1 MIQLK
6 NLILATVLFAN
17 ISVANEKVTLILDWY
32 INPDHG
38 SVVIAKQQGYFAEYG
53 LDVRIIEPADP
64 TEPPKLTAVKKA
76 DYAMNY
82 QHVLQMQASEGWQN
96 TRVATIISSPLT
108 SLVVL
113 KNSGITTPAQL
124 KGKTIGYSLPG
135 FEDAILGTIL
145 ATNGVSIND
154 VKLVNVN
161 WALSTSLISGKVD
174 AVIGAY
180 RNFEKHQLNIEG
192 YEATLFYPE
201 QHGVPTFDELVMITH
216 SDNAKSEKTKN
227 MVRAIEK
234 ATRYIKNYPQQSWEV
249 FKSFNPDTLDTE
261 LNKRAWADTIRRFQS
276 APGALDYDRHLNMA
290 KFLEQKK
297 LVNTPIPSIETY
309 AVDPFQP

>member
-216 SDNAKSEKTKN
+216 SDNAKSAKTKN

-297 LVNTPIPSIETY
+297 LVNTPVPSIETY

>member
-6 NLILATVLFAN
+6 NLILATVLLAN

-145 ATNGVSIND
+145 ATNGVSINE

-297 LVNTPIPSIETY
+297 LVNTPVPSIETY